1 MKHFSTFLRENP
13 LYAGLLGVLTI
24 FAVIKGLTL
33 GIAYVIG
40 ATLKLGVVTVSIL
53 LGLKILLV
61 AAWLANRAK
70 NQPKALPGK

>member
-13 LYAGLLGVLTI
+13 LYAGLLGLLAI
-24 FAVIKGLTL
+24 FAVIKGITL

-40 ATLKLGVVTVSIL
+40 ATLKLGVVAVGL
-53 LGLKILLV
+53 LLALKILLV

-70 NQPKALPGK
+70 RQSRPLLLK

>member
-1 MKHFSTFLRENP
+1 MKHLSTFLRENP
-13 LYAGLLGVLTI
+13 LYAALLGVLAI
-24 FAVIKGLTL
+24 FAVIKGMTL

-40 ATLKLGVVTVSIL
+40 AALKLGVVAVGIL

-70 NQPKALPGK
+70 RQSKLLLLK